1 MEEARFVGGAWWD
14 VHYRAEW
21 LVQAV
26 AGVFAMLVIHGI
38 WAYGALSLWAED
50 SAGPASLPPRP

>member
-38 WAYGALSLWAED
+38 WAHRLSA
-50 SAGPASLPPRP
+50 P